1 MKVTIRL
8 SGFVQVLTAIQAIGQ
23 AGRAVEGQIAAFGS
37 PLPYARPIEKNEFL
51 SGPRKGHIARRA
63 GPARMF
69 EKGRNDAKKLA
80 RQILPAAIVKGP
92 ASVGQ
97 AKRKIRD
104 YGIERIRLYTPVRSG
119 KLRDSVRELS
129 RPAGA
134 L

>member
-1 MKVTIRL
+1 MQVTIRL
-8 SGFVQVLTAIQAIGQ
+8 SGFVKVLTAIQAIGS
-23 AGRAVEGQIAAFGS
+23 AGKAVEGQLAAFGS
-37 PLPYARPIEKNEFL
+37 SRPYARPIETNEFL
-51 SGPRKGHIARRA
+51 SGPRKGQIARRA

-69 EKGRNDAKKLA
+69 EQGRNDARKLA

-119 KLRDSVRELS
+119 KLRDSVRDLN
-129 RPAGA
+129 RPGGV
-134 L
+134 